1 MRYETL
7 TDMAVQA
14 YTFGKMNRCTQTIEE
29 CSELTKELCK
39 YQRITN
45 KDKTCNASELRT
57 LENIA
62 EEIADVEICLWQ
74 LKHLFDIKAK
84 VEGIKEQKLYRTKQR
99 LIEAGELT
107 EPIVSETMIE
117 SDVLR
122 KLMSGETND
131 TNEKDKQ
138 EQENL
143 LFGKRTHLV

>member
-99 LIEAGELT
+99 LIEAGKMQGR
-107 EPIVSETMIE
+107 IMIE
-117 SDVLR
+117 TEVEPDLLR
-122 KLMSGETND
+122 KIMFGETND
-131 TNEKDKQ
+131 TDKQ
-138 EQENL
+138 DYL
-143 LFGKRTHLV
+143 LFNQRNHIV